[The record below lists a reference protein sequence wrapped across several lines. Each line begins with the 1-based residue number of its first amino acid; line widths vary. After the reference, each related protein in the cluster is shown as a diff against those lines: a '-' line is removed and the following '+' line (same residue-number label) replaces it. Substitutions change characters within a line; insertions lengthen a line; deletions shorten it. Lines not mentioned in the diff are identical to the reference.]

1 MTKIVIPGSV
11 DETKPEPAPTEPDT
25 SLPPLKAA
33 DWGVIP
39 STDRRLHQRADEE
52 AEEAR
57 MKPEHL
63 DPLPPFQ
70 R

>member
-11 DETKPEPAPTEPDT
+11 DETKPEPAPTETDT
-25 SLPPLKAA
+25 PLPPLKAA

-52 AEEAR
+52 AEMAR
-57 MKPEHL
+57 MALEFL
-63 DPLPPFQ
+63 DPVPVFA
-70 R
+70 

>member
-11 DETKPEPAPTEPDT
+11 DETKPDPAPTEPDT

-33 DWGVIP
+33 DWGIIP

-52 AEEAR
+52 AEMSR
-57 MKPEHL
+57 MTSEFL
-63 DPLPPFQ
+63 DPVPVFA
-70 R
+70 